1 MKSIS
6 KIDSEKLN
14 ALKPIFIFFKKATGW
29 FIGSIFIFGG
39 LISFESNGVASSIAI
54 IILGL
59 LLVPSFWN
67 FIVIKKLKLKIGWII
82 RLIIYFFLIL
92 VFALSAKPTAIQNN
106 QEAMIKESS
115 ENLYAPID
123 AEDEKKEQEIA
134 PPMNETVASTST
146 PTLTSKSTNVIDA
159 ITNKNTDF
167 LIDNSKTYNFG
178 CKQEMMG
185 NVPGDN
191 VEECKT
197 QESFTAYTIGL
208 IESGGAVVSKE
219 QYRKFLEEFIKN
231 DSFEFIKKYSKG
243 DLLYLLEDG
252 ENLGFIN
259 FEKDKFLLVKIDRGG
274 KIEIVYQD
282 KKDLFEDYIY

>member
-106 QEAMIKESS
+106 QEAMVKESS

-123 AEDEKKEQEIA
+123 VEDEKKEQEMDTNPLIDEA
-134 PPMNETVASTST
+134 VAS
-146 PTLTSKSTNVIDA
+146 PTLTPTPTSEPTPEPTEDPIKYTAEGFPDDAIEVKVSNLDKAPSKYFGEKIKFTCIASSFMKDGYGGTSYLNCYEVGNISAMILIETYAVDPTEVNDGDKIRVYGNVID
-159 ITNKNTDF
+159 IVTGTNAFGGSVTKTSVMPVYFYNVTTGWKN
-167 LIDNSKTYNFG
+167 Y
-178 CKQEMMG
+178 
-185 NVPGDN
+185 
-191 VEECKT
+191 
-197 QESFTAYTIGL
+197 
-208 IESGGAVVSKE
+208 
-219 QYRKFLEEFIKN
+219 
-231 DSFEFIKKYSKG
+231 
-243 DLLYLLEDG
+243 
-252 ENLGFIN
+252 
-259 FEKDKFLLVKIDRGG
+259 
-274 KIEIVYQD
+274 
-282 KKDLFEDYIY
+282 